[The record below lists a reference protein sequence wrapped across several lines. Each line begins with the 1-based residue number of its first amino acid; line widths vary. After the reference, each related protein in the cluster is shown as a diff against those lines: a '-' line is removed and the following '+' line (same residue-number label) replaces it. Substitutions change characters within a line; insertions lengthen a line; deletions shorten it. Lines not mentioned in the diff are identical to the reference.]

1 MALQPNQ
8 EIRLRLS
15 AYLGN
20 ILRILIFGS
29 IILAFSNEI
38 LLNMGNRSYYGN
50 KYGLERFLLFLGFII
65 VLLIYILRIRRTI
78 VTFGNDGI
86 LSVESGYLGNSIKSY
101 PLYHLSEVS
110 PRQGLWNRLTNDGKL
125 ILKFSIPDQRGY
137 AVNKT
142 LVLKGLSTWKEIKS
156 LSSELNAVIQQ
167 KSSGA
172 WEQPEEELTA

>member
-65 VLLIYILRIRRTI
+65 VLLIYIL
-78 VTFGNDGI
+78 
-86 LSVESGYLGNSIKSY
+86 
-101 PLYHLSEVS
+101 
-110 PRQGLWNRLTNDGKL
+110 
-125 ILKFSIPDQRGY
+125 
-137 AVNKT
+137 
-142 LVLKGLSTWKEIKS
+142 
-156 LSSELNAVIQQ
+156 
-167 KSSGA
+167 
-172 WEQPEEELTA
+172 